1 MKHLVD
7 GLESDDCVPDGR
19 DERSPLAGALRA
31 VIGANLPAG
40 ASGVAGWLELTL
52 GITRNSAYRK
62 LRGESAFTDGELA
75 QIARALKLSLNR
87 LLIELADALDQGG
100 AELAARTTLGGVP
113 VGVRI
118 RTGSPVRQPTPG
130 QLVAVQRD
138 GQWEAVEGGH
148 VRPGEATFSLQS
160 LRFEGPRRP
169 RVALLDDEPAV
180 VDLAAEL
187 MTEYGWD
194 CDKFTASEGLLQ
206 ALPVTRYDALV
217 LDWRLARGDTC
228 ESIVEA
234 VRSAP
239 DGIDTPVFVI
249 TGQLG
254 TGPHNN
260 LLRDLERLVQTYKVS
275 PKEKPVNWGLLVVE
289 MNARANL
296 GPVGG
301 VAGSA

>member
-7 GLESDDCVPDGR
+7 DLGSDDSVPGGR

-40 ASGVAGWLELTL
+40 ASGVAGWLEQTL
-52 GITRNSAYRK
+52 GIARNSAYRK
-62 LRGESAFTDGELA
+62 LRGESAFTDGELS

-87 LLIELADALDQGG
+87 LLIELAEALDQGG
-100 AELAARTTLGGVP
+100 SELAARTTLGGVP
-113 VGVRI
+113 VAVRI
-118 RTGSPVRQPTPG
+118 RTGSPLRHPAPG
-130 QLVAVQRD
+130 QPVAVQRD
-138 GQWEAVEGGH
+138 GQWEVVESGQ
-148 VRPGEATFSLQS
+148 VRPAEATFSLQS
-160 LRFEGPRRP
+160 LRFDGPRRP

-194 CDKFTASEGLLQ
+194 CDKFTASEGLLR